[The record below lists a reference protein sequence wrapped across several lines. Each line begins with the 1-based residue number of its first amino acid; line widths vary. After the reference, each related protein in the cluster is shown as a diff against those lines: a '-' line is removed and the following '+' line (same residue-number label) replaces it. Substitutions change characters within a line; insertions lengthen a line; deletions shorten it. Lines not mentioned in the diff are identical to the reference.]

1 MFTTLKRLDDGRR
14 IKILT
19 RCNREQ
25 AYRYTVQVVELYKY
39 NGLPVD
45 NFIKFFRTLEEAQAY
60 FEVCFA
66 DLTTGA
72 RIEKAEA
79 ILRRIRGKIYDYEDI
94 YEDFAHRSWI
104 KAERKVRRWLD
115 RHIPKK
121 VVERR
126 DVLDVYY
133 L

>member
-1 MFTTLKRLDDGRR
+1 MFTTLMRIDDGRR

-25 AYRYTVQVVELYKY
+25 VYRYTVQVVELYKY

-45 NFIKFFRTLEEAQAY
+45 NFIKFFRTLEEAEAY
-60 FEVCFA
+60 FAVCFE
-66 DLTTGA
+66 DLTTGV

-79 ILRRIRGKIYDYEDI
+79 ILRRIKGKIYSFDGAHDS
-94 YEDFAHRSWI
+94 DFAPRCWI
-104 KAERKVRRWLD
+104 RAERKVRRWLD
-115 RHIPKK
+115 RHIPRKS
-121 VVERR
+121 VERR
-126 DVLDVYY
+126 HWMDCY

>member
-1 MFTTLKRLDDGRR
+1 MFTTLKRIDDGRR

-19 RCNREQ
+19 RCNREHV
-25 AYRYTVQVVELYKY
+25 YLYSVQVVELYKY
-39 NGLPVD
+39 NSLPVD
-45 NFIKFFRTLEEAQAY
+45 NFTKVFRTLEEAEAY

-72 RIEKAEA
+72 RLEKAEA
-79 ILRRIRGKIYDYEDI
+79 ILRRIKSKIYAFENSCD
-94 YEDFAHRSWI
+94 DFAPRSWR

-126 DVLDVYY
+126 DWMDCY

>member
-1 MFTTLKRLDDGRR
+1 MFTTLMRIDDGRR
-14 IKILT
+14 IKILI

-25 AYRYTVQVVELYKY
+25 VYRYTVQVVELYKY

-45 NFIKFFRTLEEAQAY
+45 NFIKFFRTLEEAEAY

-66 DLTTGA
+66 DLTTGV
-72 RIEKAEA
+72 RIEKAEG
-79 ILRRIRGKIYDYEDI
+79 ILRRIKGRIYAFENSCD
-94 YEDFAHRSWI
+94 DFAPRSWR

>member
-1 MFTTLKRLDDGRR
+1 MFTQLKRFEDGRR

-25 AYRYTVQVVELYKY
+25 VYRYSVQVVELYKY

-45 NFIKFFRTLEEAQAY
+45 NFIKFFRTLEEAEAY

-79 ILRRIRGKIYDYEDI
+79 ILRRIKRKIYDYEDI
-94 YEDFAHRSWI
+94 YEDFAPRCWI

>member
-1 MFTTLKRLDDGRR
+1 MFTQLKKVEDGRR

-25 AYRYTVQVVELYKY
+25 VYRYMVQVVELYKY

-45 NFIKFFRTLEEAQAY
+45 NFVRSFRTLEEAEAY
-60 FEVCFA
+60 FEVCFD
-66 DLTTGA
+66 DLKTSA

-79 ILRRIRGKIYDYEDI
+79 ILRRIKGKIYSCDGAHDS
-94 YEDFAHRSWI
+94 DFPLPCWI
-104 KAERKVRRWLD
+104 KAERKIRRWLW
-115 RHIPKK
+115 RHIPQKAVK
-121 VVERR
+121 RR
-126 DVLDVYY
+126 DWMDCY

>member
-1 MFTTLKRLDDGRR
+1 MFTTLKRIDDGRR

-25 AYRYTVQVVELYKY
+25 VYRYTVQVVELYKY
-39 NGLPVD
+39 NGLAVE
-45 NFIKFFRTLEEAQAY
+45 NKIYSFESLAEAKAFY
-60 FEVCFA
+60 AKAFEV
-66 DLTTGA
+66 LTLA
-72 RIEKAEA
+72 QRIEKAEA
-79 ILRRIRGKIYDYEDI
+79 ILRRIKGKIHDYEDI
-94 YEDFAHRSWI
+94 YEDFAPCSWI

-126 DVLDVYY
+126 DWMDCY